1 MEPKQHITLRIAAH
15 TLALDIPRDQEQ
27 SYREAGDFLNQRYM
41 LYAQRMPKASEAQLW
56 LYVALEAA
64 LNWKTAVRTKSL
76 EPVEQKLSEL
86 NTLLQQAL
94 ADGELPDDNE
104 ITNHKNNKYI

>member
-1 MEPKQHITLRIAAH
+1 MSDKQHITLRIAAH
-15 TLALDIPRDQEQ
+15 TLALDIPREQEQ

-64 LNWKTAVRTKSL
+64 LNWKSDAHAKSL
-76 EPVEQKLSEL
+76 EPVDKKLTEL
-86 NTLLQQAL
+86 NTLLQKVL
-94 ADGELPDDNE
+94 ANDGQQGE
-104 ITNHKNNKYI
+104 TK

>member
-1 MEPKQHITLRIAAH
+1 MSDKQHITLRIAAH
-15 TLALDIPRDQEQ
+15 TLALDIPREQEQ

-64 LNWKTAVRTKSL
+64 LNWKSDARAKSL
-76 EPVEQKLSEL
+76 EPVERRIETM
-86 NTLLQQAL
+86 NTLLQKAL
-94 ADGELPDDNE
+94 E
-104 ITNHKNNKYI
+104 NNQQN